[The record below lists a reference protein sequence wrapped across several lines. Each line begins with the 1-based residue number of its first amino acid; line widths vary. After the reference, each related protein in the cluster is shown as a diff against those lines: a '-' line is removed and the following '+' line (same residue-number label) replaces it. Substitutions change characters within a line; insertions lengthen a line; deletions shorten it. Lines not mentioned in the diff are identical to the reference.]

1 MLRRTQIYVGPIAV
15 NELTERAIAA
25 GYMDA
30 RAGTEH
36 LYVNLEDKGDGWG
49 ILDALFDLEAKLT
62 CKLGKAI
69 ALHVHS
75 EG

>member
-1 MLRRTQIYVGPIAV
+1 MLRRTQIYVGPMAV
-15 NELTERAIAA
+15 KELTGRAIAA
-25 GYMDA
+25 GYADA

-36 LYVNLEDKGDGWG
+36 LYLNLEDKLDGWG
-49 ILDALFDLEAKLT
+49 ILEALFELEAKIK

-69 ALHVHS
+69 GLHT